1 MNILY
6 IIGNGLDIAHHMK
19 TAYQDFF
26 KYYLKV
32 ASDDNDILLMK
43 RDINSH
49 RYETWAD
56 LEIGMGAYASQCA
69 NKEVFL
75 KCLADIKSNLKEYLK
90 KESEKID
97 LYKVS
102 SLSGFL

>member
-32 ASDDNDILLMK
+32 ASDDNDIWWKL
-43 RDINSH
+43 
-49 RYETWAD
+49 
-56 LEIGMGAYASQCA
+56 IGRRMQ
-69 NKEVFL
+69 L
-75 KCLADIKSNLKEYLK
+75 
-90 KESEKID
+90 
-97 LYKVS
+97 
-102 SLSGFL
+102 